1 MIEPITARPQVRVGL
16 VQINNSYSN
25 QNYLP
30 LSVGLLQAYCLK
42 HLKEPQAVEFLLP
55 VYSRLPVDQVVRQVR
70 DADVAFFSTYVW
82 NFRIS
87 LESARRLKEE
97 RPDLLIVFGGP
108 HVPDHGVEEF
118 HRRYPFIDLACHGEG
133 EAVACSILENFRD
146 RSWHKVPS
154 ISYVDE
160 KGHLKENPRAA
171 RIPDMALVPSP
182 YLEGIFEPLMK
193 AHSQEHWIA
202 LWETN
207 RGCPF
212 SCLPGETLI
221 LTEDLRW
228 KRLDRIRRGEGVVGI
243 VDRKG
248 ERTRYCPGKVN
259 RVYPVHEEEIFRIT
273 TQHGSIEATADHP
286 FLTTHRR
293 WRSVKQLRPGTFLR
307 FLSPP
312 LESSVETQDYRQGYI
327 WGALRGDGCFKK
339 YPRGKRGTYYR
350 YWCGL
355 VGDDEMMDAVL
366 SYSQELGVPMHVAAF
381 QGGRYAS
388 RTRIVKTNKRANFET
403 IETWSQNRTPEFIRG
418 FLAGFYDADGSWT
431 SALRFHGIDQ
441 ELLELVEGYLN
452 EQHFLAVREKKGLR
466 LLGGVS
472 EALRFITWSQPKVL
486 RKHREWNRGM
496 QVYNESPILSIEPVG
511 RKKVYNLETT
521 TGTYVA
527 DGFVVHNCTF
537 CDWGSAT
544 AAKVYTFDL
553 ERLYREV
560 EWFADR
566 KIEYIFCCDANY
578 GMLPRDLEITRYLAQ
593 TKKRRGYPHA
603 VSVQNT
609 KNATE
614 RAYEVQKTLSLAGM
628 NKGVTIALQSI
639 DPMTLKSIKRSNI
652 STESYQELQRRFTRD
667 GVETYTDMILG
678 LPGETYD
685 SFAEG
690 ISTVIA
696 NGQHNRIQYGNLS
709 ILPNAEMGD
718 PEYQKRYGMV
728 LVETKV
734 INMHG
739 SLAES
744 DQGISETQQLVVGT
758 HTLPMEDWVR
768 TRAYAWWSAFL
779 HFDKILQIPLILL
792 HELCL
797 VSYRQLLE
805 VFSEGGA
812 PEFPILREIQEFF
825 LEQAREIQRGGSEF
839 CESKDW
845 LNIWWL
851 TDEYMLIKLCVE
863 GKLEA
868 FYREAEEA
876 LRRFLGREG
885 KELSEGLLHEAV
897 EYNRALLK
905 LPFQTEDLILPLSH
919 NIWEFYRSVLE
930 GRSQALVKKPTAVR
944 IDRTRYRWSTW
955 EDWFREVIWYG
966 NKKGAYLYGNNK
978 IEPQMAG
985 HY

>member
-1 MIEPITARPQVRVGL
+1 MAEPISGKSQIRVGL

-55 VYSRLPVDQVVRQVR
+55 VYSRLPVDRVVGHVR
-70 DADVAFFSTYVW
+70 EADAVFFSTYVW

-87 LESARRLKEE
+87 LESARRLKEQ
-97 RPDLLIVFGGP
+97 RPETVIIFGGP

-133 EAVACSILENFRD
+133 EAVACSILENFRE
-146 RSWHKVPS
+146 RSWEKVPS

-160 KGHLKENPRAA
+160 KGRLRENPKGP
-171 RIPDMALVPSP
+171 RIPDMARVPSP
-182 YLEGIFEPLMK
+182 YLEGIFEPLIK
-193 AHSQEHWIA
+193 AHPQEHWIA

-212 SCLPGETLI
+212 S
-221 LTEDLRW
+221 
-228 KRLDRIRRGEGVVGI
+228 
-243 VDRKG
+243 
-248 ERTRYCPGKVN
+248 
-259 RVYPVHEEEIFRIT
+259 
-273 TQHGSIEATADHP
+273 
-286 FLTTHRR
+286 
-293 WRSVKQLRPGTFLR
+293 
-307 FLSPP
+307 
-312 LESSVETQDYRQGYI
+312 
-327 WGALRGDGCFKK
+327 
-339 YPRGKRGTYYR
+339 
-350 YWCGL
+350 
-355 VGDDEMMDAVL
+355 
-366 SYSQELGVPMHVAAF
+366 
-381 QGGRYAS
+381 
-388 RTRIVKTNKRANFET
+388 
-403 IETWSQNRTPEFIRG
+403 
-418 FLAGFYDADGSWT
+418 
-431 SALRFHGIDQ
+431 
-441 ELLELVEGYLN
+441 
-452 EQHFLAVREKKGLR
+452 
-466 LLGGVS
+466 
-472 EALRFITWSQPKVL
+472 
-486 RKHREWNRGM
+486 
-496 QVYNESPILSIEPVG
+496 
-511 RKKVYNLETT
+511 
-521 TGTYVA
+521 
-527 DGFVVHNCTF
+527 CTF

-553 ERLYREV
+553 DRLYREV
-560 EWFADR
+560 DWFADHR
-566 KIEYIFCCDANY
+566 IEYLFCCDANY
-578 GMLPRDLEITRYLAQ
+578 GMLPRDLEITHYLAE
-593 TKKRRGYPHA
+593 TKQRRGYPHA

-614 RAYEVQKTLSLAGM
+614 RAYEVQKTLSAAGM

-718 PEYQKRYGMV
+718 PEYQKRYGMIQ
-728 LVETKV
+728 VETKV

-744 DQGISETQQLVVGT
+744 DQGISETQALVVGT
-758 HTLPMEDWVR
+758 NTLPIEDWVR

-779 HFDKILQIPLILL
+779 HFDKIFQIPFVLL
-792 HELCL
+792 HQICS
-797 VSYRQLLE
+797 VSYRELLE
-805 VFSEGGA
+805 VFSESSS
-812 PEFPILREIQEFF
+812 EKFPILRETREFF
-825 LEQAREIQRGGSEF
+825 LEKARDIQRGGSEF
-839 CESKDW
+839 CESKEW

-863 GKLEA
+863 GKLQA
-868 FYREAEEA
+868 FYREAEQALQQFLEA
-876 LRRFLGREG
+876 RKLEFPD
-885 KELSEGLLHEAV
+885 GLLRETI

-905 LPFQTEDLILPLSH
+905 LPFQTEDLTIELSH

-930 GRSQALVKKPTAVR
+930 GRPVSLVKKPCKIH
-944 IDRTRYRWSTW
+944 IDRTSQTWSTW

-966 NKKGAYLYGNNK
+966 NKKGAYLYGNNEV
-978 IEPQMAG
+978 EPQLAG